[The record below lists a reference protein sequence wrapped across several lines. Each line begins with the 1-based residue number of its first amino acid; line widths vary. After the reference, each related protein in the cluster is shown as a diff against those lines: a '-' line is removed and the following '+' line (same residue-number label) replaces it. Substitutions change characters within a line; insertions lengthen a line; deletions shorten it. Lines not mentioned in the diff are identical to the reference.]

1 MLDIGIVDHVQAM
14 HTDKLIL
21 GLCKIHRISLLLFFT
36 QYFNILLLV
45 GHVSLFWVRPIM

>member
-21 GLCKIHRISLLLFFT
+21 GLCKLHRMNFPYIVLYTVF
-36 QYFNILLLV
+36 
-45 GHVSLFWVRPIM
+45 